1 MNERARPREDLSE
14 VEVGSRWQSPG
25 RTLTEA
31 ELSWA
36 CMVTGDWHPI
46 HASAPFAAASPVGQR
61 TFHGG
66 YGILLALGV
75 AAKYPEVGIRN
86 AIALGTE
93 SWKFTAPLLVGD
105 TVHVE
110 VEITGLRR
118 TSDGKR
124 VIVQRRVLLVKESG
138 DVAQEGVANLLVYL
152 SAELGDL
159 DAGAAEDEA

>member
-1 MNERARPREDLSE
+1 MSGGGDDFGKIA
-14 VEVGSRWQSPG
+14 VGSKWTGPS
-25 RTLTEA
+25 RTLTES

-46 HASAPFAAASPVGQR
+46 HADAVYAATSPVGQR

-66 YGILLALGV
+66 FGIMLTLGQ
-75 AAKYPEVGIRN
+75 AAHYPDTGSRA

-93 SWKFTAPLLVGD
+93 AWKFTAPLFVGD

-124 VIVQRRVLLVKESG
+124 LILQRQVKLVKENG
-138 DVAQEGVANLLVYL
+138 DVAHDGTANLMVHL
-152 SAELGDL
+152 SAELGDF
-159 DAGAAEDEA
+159 ENT